1 MIIVNASLEPKEGKT
16 EEIIEKADELLK
28 ASRKHKGNIKYNLYQ
43 NVEEDTLFFVE
54 QWESKE
60 ALQKHMQTEEFIKF
74 GQDTKDLM
82 AGELGIKIFTAELL
96 TDESVA
102 K

>member
-1 MIIVNASLEPKEGKT
+1 MIIVNATLEPKEGKT

-28 ASRKHKGNIKYNLYQ
+28 ASRQHEGNIKYNLYQ

-82 AGELGIKIFTAELL
+82 ASELGIKIFTAELL
-96 TDESVA
+96 TDESAA